1 MKKITLFL
9 VIAVCL
15 SLIPGIEPA
24 AAKFPEK
31 PITFMIY
38 TAPGGLAD
46 ITARKLIDVA
56 ANHTDATFVALNN
69 PGAGGLVAM
78 KAILQGKPD
87 GYTILLVTQS
97 NIEKVVTSK
106 GSVKLEDFIW
116 LSMLVSEA
124 ECIITSAA
132 QEVNTWEQLVADA
145 KAKEGKQVWVGPA
158 AGGRDHVMAMKT
170 WEKAGIQAKWVPFES
185 GGQAMA
191 AVLGGHGAA
200 YVGNPSDI
208 LGKPDLK
215 IAALSRETRLEQFPD
230 APTFKELGIEGLD
243 NEIMWRGI
251 AVRKDTDPEALQFYS
266 DLFQK
271 ITKDPEWIKF
281 LEAGGAEAVYYGPE
295 KFFEIVK
302 ENEQES
308 IAYLKKLG
316 LLE

>member
-1 MKKITLFL
+1 MKKITLLL
-9 VIAVCL
+9 VMAICL
-15 SLIPGIEPA
+15 SLITNIEPA
-24 AAKFPEK
+24 FAKFPEK

-78 KAILQGKPD
+78 KAILQAKPD

-97 NIEKVVTSK
+97 NIEKVVTTK
-106 GSVKLEDFIW
+106 DAVKLEDFIW
-116 LSMLVSEA
+116 LAMLVSEA
-124 ECIITSAA
+124 ECIITSTA

-191 AVLGGHGAA
+191 AVLGGHGVA

-230 APTFKELGIEGLD
+230 APTFKELGVEGLD

-251 AVRKDTDPEALQFYS
+251 AVHKDTDPEALQFYS
-266 DLFQK
+266 ELFQK
-271 ITKDPEWIKF
+271 ITQDPEWIKF
-281 LEAGGAEAVYYGPE
+281 VGAGGADAVYYGPE
-295 KFFEIVK
+295 KFLEIVK